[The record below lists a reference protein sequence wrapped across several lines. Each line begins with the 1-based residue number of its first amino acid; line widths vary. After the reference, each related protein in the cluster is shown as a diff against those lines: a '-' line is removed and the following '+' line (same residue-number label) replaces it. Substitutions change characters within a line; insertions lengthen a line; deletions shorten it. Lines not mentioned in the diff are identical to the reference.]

1 MTISDLLYIFAKN
14 YISYIMNTLHSLRK
28 RASLLVSQTDSEEL
42 LSEAVAILSGA
53 QLPCTYSYEQMEWSL
68 REAEAD
74 YQKGNTES
82 HETICQRYG
91 V

>member
-1 MTISDLLYIFAKN
+1 METITK
-14 YISYIMNTLHSLRK
+14 LRK

-42 LSEAVAILSGA
+42 LSEAVAILSGVS
-53 QLPCTYSYEQMEWSL
+53 LPCTYSQEQMELSL

-74 YQKGNTES
+74 YQKMNTES
-82 HETICQRYG
+82 HETICKRYG

>member
-1 MTISDLLYIFAKN
+1 METLLDL
-14 YISYIMNTLHSLRK
+14 RR

-42 LSEAVAILSGA
+42 LSETVAILSNVP
-53 QLPCTYSYEQMEWSL
+53 LPCSYNYEQMELSL

-82 HETICQRYG
+82 HETICKRYG

>member
-1 MTISDLLYIFAKN
+1 METITK
-14 YISYIMNTLHSLRK
+14 LRK

-42 LSEAVAILSGA
+42 LSEAVAILSGVS
-53 QLPCTYSYEQMEWSL
+53 LPCTYSQEQMELSL

-74 YQKGNTES
+74 YQKMNTES
-82 HETICQRYG
+82 HKTICKRYG